1 MTLIT
6 QATQAE
12 ILASLARLM
21 VSKRIAASVALRGLP
36 ALLRMGKR

>member
-1 MTLIT
+1 MNTIR

-21 VSKRIAASVALRGLP
+21 VARKVAASVAMRGLP
-36 ALLRMGKR
+36 GLLKMGKR